1 MHTLYFTNGD
11 EIEVKSLS
19 LIEIKRY
26 ANGLWLEQDGFWIY
40 GQNESASSKEA
51 VLDLITEVSNFNYQI
66 KAIQALRKANA
77 MKSMIINVALM
88 ALGLIAVA
96 STFYKKF

>member
-26 ANGLWLEQDGFWIY
+26 TNGLWLEQDGVWIY
-40 GQNESASSKEA
+40 GQNESTSSKET

-77 MKSMIINVALM
+77 MKSLIVNVALM
-88 ALGLIAVA
+88 ALGLLAVA
-96 STFYKKF
+96 TTFYKKF